1 VAHLRHFQGGG
12 LDSAGLDKMHKDY
25 SNANVDANTNLTSNP
40 LWNLPI
46 TDPRCA
52 NASCF
57 AFLYGYL
64 QEQIEYSNYNYP
76 FYAKWI
82 VFFYTATLSLFFFFH
97 LYQRFTDERREKTKE
112 RIVAYWRL
120 LNYRR
125 VSGRLGNWVDLS
137 YGQLILLTIAS
148 IFITILPFY
157 QGHFIRDLFRFGSPP
172 LSVRCAMLI
181 SALLPLCL
189 ALSGKVNIVTLLTGI
204 SYAKLNL
211 WHRYVAYVIYTLAV
225 VHLVSIPLL
234 STKDA
239 NLYSIIYLR

>member
-1 VAHLRHFQGGG
+1 
-12 LDSAGLDKMHKDY
+12 MHKDY
-25 SNANVDANTNLTSNP
+25 SNASANLSSNP
-40 LWNLPI
+40 LWSLPI

-52 NASCF
+52 NASCY

-82 VFFYTATLSLFFFFH
+82 VFFYTATLATFLLLH
-97 LYQRFTDERREKTKE
+97 LWHRFNDQRRQKTKR
-112 RIVAYWRL
+112 RIVAYWRM

-125 VSGRLGNWVDLS
+125 VSGRLGNHVDMS
-137 YGQLILLTIAS
+137 YGQLILLTISS
-148 IFITILPFY
+148 IFITILPFF

-181 SALLPLCL
+181 SAMLPLCL
-189 ALSGKVNIVTLLTGI
+189 ALAGKVNIVTLLTGI

-211 WHRYVAYVIYTLAV
+211 YHRYVAYVIYVLAV
-225 VHLVSIPLL
+225 VHLV
-234 STKDA
+234 
-239 NLYSIIYLR
+239 YIIHQALCIVLIFTNRFLTSWLQLEKEDFTNSDDFFRSRLVR